1 MWRRKKKN
9 KNFTLTAE
17 QEKQI
22 QILDNEEVLRR
33 TNSISTHS
41 NDQGFSEQSHTVQET
56 SQIVRDAIEEYIR
69 ESRSNRRYNTTEQQ
83 SQPQRSARSTRR
95 SIFSRNNKP
104 NQEENNE
111 STIIKSKPVP
121 EGTSSQVTSQTTYS
135 TDIPIGEYVELLTPI
150 KQQLYIYSND
160 NKEELNLNGI
170 ATPSIIITDEMKEQA
185 QLYKKVDKKLLM
197 HIQSRQIYYWDQ
209 TETSMTK
216 TFLPSQLISIYG
228 RASMKELVEPLSR
241 SRYMFLG
248 GHLTPLSWRTETN
261 IHPNH
266 IVAAGI
272 LRQVLPPM
280 LFFHEPST
288 NLTYYFRYA
297 QDLSFPESRLVRFTD
312 NTALGETVITPEIM
326 IPSDSASFS
335 RIMATPRINKAY
347 KIPPKKGCL

>member
-1 MWRRKKKN
+1 MWRRKEKTT
-9 KNFTLTAE
+9 NFTLSAE
-17 QEKQI
+17 QEKKI

-33 TNSISTHS
+33 INSISTHS
-41 NDQGFSEQSHTVQET
+41 NDQDFSKQPHTVQET
-56 SQIVRDAIEEYIR
+56 SQMIRDGIEGYIR
-69 ESRSNRRYNTTEQQ
+69 EARSDRRYNATEQ
-83 SQPQRSARSTRR
+83 SQPQRSARSGRR
-95 SIFSRNNKP
+95 SIFSRNNKR
-104 NQEENNE
+104 NQDE
-111 STIIKSKPVP
+111 STNIEFKTAAGV
-121 EGTSSQVTSQTTYS
+121 TSSQVTSQTTYS
-135 TDIPIGEYVELLTPI
+135 SNIPIGEYVELITPI
-150 KQQLYIYSND
+150 KQQLYIYSNE

-170 ATPSIIITDEMKEQA
+170 ATPSIITTDEMKEQA

-312 NTALGETVITPEIM
+312 NTAAGETVITPEIM